1 MARYV
6 LGQKV
11 PDEFNTV
18 SKVKEQQRKL
28 GVKADGVWGPETRAA
43 YETSLQATQYAGRG
57 QYGKILGLVEPHFPV

>member
-18 SKVKEQQRKL
+18 VKVKEQQRKL
-28 GVKADGVWGPETRAA
+28 GVKADGIWGPETRAA
-43 YETSLQATQYAGRG
+43 YQEGLKATQDAG
-57 QYGKILGLVEPHFPV
+57 YG

>member
-18 SKVKEQQRKL
+18 VKVKEQQRKL
-28 GVKADGVWGPETRAA
+28 GVKADGIWGQKRGLRTRKA
-43 YETSLQATQYAGRG
+43 
-57 QYGKILGLVEPHFPV
+57 